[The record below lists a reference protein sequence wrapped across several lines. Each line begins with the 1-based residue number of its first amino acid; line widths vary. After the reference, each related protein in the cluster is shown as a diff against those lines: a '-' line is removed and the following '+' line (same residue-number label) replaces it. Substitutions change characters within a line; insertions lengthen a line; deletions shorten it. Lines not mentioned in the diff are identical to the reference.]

1 MNWTPE
7 DIQELKRDMKA
18 MTNAVNGFSDRL
30 TATHLLARRVRLALI
45 GLALLGTVLTWV
57 MWDRSVETRER
68 SAANHAAQVTQCQ
81 NANETREGMRNV
93 WDFVLGYEI
102 ADPNNNPAELTMA
115 QMILP
120 YIHGVWAERDCSQL
134 NKKYE
139 LPEPPA
145 LPETVPK
152 HDTVY

>member
-7 DIQELKRDMKA
+7 DINDLKTDMRN
-18 MTNAVNGFSDRL
+18 MTKAVNEFSERL
-30 TATHLLARRVRLALI
+30 TATHLLAKRVRVALI
-45 GLALLGTVLTWV
+45 GLAILGALLTWI

-68 SAANHAAQVTQCQ
+68 SAANYRAQVTQCQ

-102 ADPNNNPAELTMA
+102 ADPNNNPAEFTMS

-120 YIHGVWAERDCSQL
+120 YIHAVWAERDCSQL
-134 NKKYE
+134 NKKYD
-139 LPEPPA
+139 LPQPPKI
-145 LPETVPK
+145 PRSVPK